1 VDSKTSH
8 VFEILGQQIGVITVV
23 IENIFDAKLIL

>member
-1 VDSKTSH
+1 VDSKSSH
-8 VFEILGQQIGVITVV
+8 VLEMLGQQIGVIAVV